1 MVSACNDLGE
11 LSVHLWA
18 CPSRQKL
25 HCGCPIAMFHL
36 KDWAFINMISPKWL
50 VKIDRKPLWIF
61 PWKCLP
67 QNDPDPDLET
77 KPSSN
82 KYMGQKLRL
91 WATQLSSSF
100 EVSTD
105 VNHPWY
111 FGVHLPAS
119 HNEKSG
125 LDTSRPPFPF
135 GSPPIM
141 VFPLNSFR
149 MDAARSMTCRAPC
162 RSGTIWDDHLASQL
176 LCISLLW
183 EDLLINMGKQ
193 GRTTVRG
200 FINYKVIWTCIDRLY
215 KYVYIYT
222 YICI

>member
-18 CPSRQKL
+18 CPSRRNL

-36 KDWAFINMISPKWL
+36 KDWASINMISPKWL
-50 VKIDRKPLWIF
+50 VKIVENPIEQETSMNF
-61 PWKCLP
+61 SMKCLP

-91 WATQLSSSF
+91 WTTQLSSSF

-162 RSGTIWDDHLASQL
+162 RSGMI
-176 LCISLLW
+176 ISLRNWFVYHWCEKIYLSIW
-183 EDLLINMGKQ
+183 ENRGEPPLGS
-193 GRTTVRG
+193 VRG
-200 FINYKVIWTCIDRLY
+200 FINYKVI
-215 KYVYIYT
+215 
-222 YICI
+222 